1 MPAVIAPSRR
11 VVIRTSRT
19 REPTVSVVIPT
30 LGNPRLRRTLK
41 TVLSQEG
48 VDLEVLVV
56 QDGPAAARGVDEIV
70 RRAGDDRVR
79 VLPLV
84 TRRGMTVARN
94 VGIAAARA
102 RWVAFLDDDDL
113 WSPHKLRSQ
122 LDAAGEAAGF
132 VYSSVVNVDDRNRVI
147 AAFPAPGP
155 EALLDSLLRMNVI
168 PAGASNVMVRRAL
181 LDQLGGFDEAFRLLA
196 DWEAWIRLA
205 TVAAAAADSDFV
217 VAYVH
222 HRGNA
227 SLTRLA
233 EHRAE
238 MRRLVEKH
246 ENRARD
252 RGVEVDEGW
261 FARLLAG
268 AQSRAGRRP
277 DAVRL
282 YLEAAGKRAS
292 ILDVGRAAQAAVG
305 IRVRP
310 PRRAPTISWL
320 QSIGPAPSERIREPN
335 TSGTDRGS

>member
-1 MPAVIAPSRR
+1 
-11 VVIRTSRT
+11 
-19 REPTVSVVIPT
+19 
-30 LGNPRLRRTLK
+30 
-41 TVLSQEG
+41 
-48 VDLEVLVV
+48 
-56 QDGPAAARGVDEIV
+56 
-70 RRAGDDRVR
+70 
-79 VLPLV
+79 
-84 TRRGMTVARN
+84 MTVARN

-113 WSPHKLRSQ
+113 WSPHKLRNQ

-147 AAFPAPGP
+147 AAFPAPRP

-181 LDQLGGFDEAFRLLA
+181 LYRLGGFDEAFHLLA

-238 MRRLVEKH
+238 MWRVVEKH
-246 ENRARD
+246 ENQARD

-277 DAVRL
+277 EAVRL
-282 YLEAAGKRAS
+282 YLEAASKRAS
-292 ILDVGRAAQAAVG
+292 ILDLGRAAQAAVG
-305 IRVRP
+305 IRARP

-320 QSIGPAPSERIREPN
+320 QSIGPATSDLIREPN
-335 TSGTDRGS
+335 TSRTDRGS